1 MADYPYGLSAELG
14 PAQCAQL
21 EATPVSLGQDVTLN
35 AAVVIV
41 GWAEHV
47 TRLHAERV
55 YIRAEHRDYWNP
67 HDYVAA
73 LLLRRFAAWA
83 LDLLDADLRA
93 SATQAV
99 GRFDDLLRS
108 FTEPDERGVVR
119 RFSPD
124 DADTDSQEW
133 WWGRIPT
140 SGPVREELE
149 SWWVRIST
157 PGPVPEELGQ

>member
-1 MADYPYGLSAELG
+1 MADYPYGLSAELD
-14 PAQCAQL
+14 PAQCARL
-21 EATPVSLGQDVTLN
+21 EATPVSLGYGRTHT
-35 AAVVIV
+35 AADLIV
-41 GWAEHV
+41 GWAWHV
-47 TRLHAERV
+47 TRLHAERE
-55 YIRAEHRDYWNP
+55 YIRAEHRDYWNAY
-67 HDYVAA
+67 DYVAA
-73 LLLRRFAAWA
+73 LVIRGMVVRG

-99 GRFDDLLRS
+99 ERFDDLLRS

-124 DADTDSQEW
+124 DADTDGQEW

-140 SGPVREELE
+140 TGPVREELE

-157 PGPVPEELGQ
+157 PGPVPEELG